1 MIYIT
6 TFFGLLFKFWW
17 MILGL
22 NISLVIGYYL
32 YYLYSLRKAETEG
45 EVGEKKKKKK
55 TYEDLKPEEKFH
67 PHDCQEKTILGI
79 DFTEKNV
86 TEKFPEV
93 EKLIENLRSGE
104 PFLLRSVEAV
114 YIADKLSSRLV
125 LDDNG
130 TMTIEKDDAIH
141 VAEII
146 QLDPQDLIRYI
157 LAMEKKLDPENEK
170 TKIRLADFLYLA
182 RNARNFNLLAYGS
195 EPEKEDDKGLV
206 KMKTAIYNSWNRDI
220 QVAIKDREKIEAEKK
235 LKPESHEPEIVFEN
249 QNVASTSEEEHS
261 TIDPVTGEVK
271 DPSIIKV
278 EKLDNGR
285 VRLYTQSRKIIEKN
299 DFEIFSY
306 RDLVEE
312 EEEAAAE
319 KNKRFGIKNNVVDV
333 EKEEANLLN
342 TNPENVSENITPFVT
357 TQVDLP
363 PNELAH
369 YESQFGKLSD
379 EERKEFEKTRSI
391 SSLMFRSKKYYYKE
405 FSNTISFSD
414 ELLTDNKFLTK
425 ENILNTLL
433 QLFDVKFSQVRISTQ
448 RTLLQTIYIGTNKLS
463 RGAEVTY
470 RTVNVDF
477 FLSVLYTMIKTEDK
491 ETFYKNV
498 YNDFKNIDEE
508 YVASIID
515 GINMCLDVE
524 LFSKSQGSYLVEV
537 IYTVDSVVIK
547 TKVLIFDAKSLNK
560 IVQNINI
567 DMKKTNEIYENWIKL
582 KESIGSSIKT
592 KVFGKNNVA
601 KSKIQSLEL
610 GSEYFFRKKQ
620 GED

>member
-1 MIYIT
+1 M
-6 TFFGLLFKFWW
+6 
-17 MILGL
+17 
-22 NISLVIGYYL
+22 
-32 YYLYSLRKAETEG
+32 
-45 EVGEKKKKKK
+45 
-55 TYEDLKPEEKFH
+55 D
-67 PHDCQEKTILGI
+67 I

-93 EKLIENLRSGE
+93 KKLIENLRKGE

-130 TMTIEKDDAIH
+130 TMTIEKNDAIH

-157 LAMEKKLDPENEK
+157 LAMEKKLDPKNSE
-170 TKIRLADFLYLA
+170 TKITLADFLYLA

-195 EPEKEDDKGLV
+195 EPEKKDTEVLV
-206 KMKTAIYNSWNRDI
+206 KMKTAIYNSWNKDV
-220 QVAIKDREKIEAEKK
+220 QVAIKDHEKIEAEKK
-235 LKPESHEPEIVFEN
+235 LKPQSHEPEIVFEN
-249 QNVASTSEEEHS
+249 QNAVSTSEEEHS

-285 VRLYTQSRKIIEKN
+285 VRLYTKSRKIIEKN

-312 EEEAAAE
+312 EEEAAE
-319 KNKRFGIKNNVVDV
+319 RNRKLGIKNNFVNV
-333 EKEEANLLN
+333 EKEVDLLN
-342 TNPENVSENITPFVT
+342 TNPESVSENITPFIT
-357 TQVDLP
+357 TQADLP

-379 EERKEFEKTRSI
+379 EERKEFEKTRRI
-391 SSLMFRSKKYYYKE
+391 SSLMFRSKYYYYKE

-414 ELLTDNKFLTK
+414 ELLTDNKFLNE

-433 QLFDVKFSQVRISTQ
+433 QLFYVEFSEVRISTQ
-448 RTLLQTIYIGTNKLS
+448 RTLLRTIYIGTNKLS
-463 RGAEVTY
+463 GGAEVTY

-477 FLSVLYTMIKTEDK
+477 FLSVLYAMIKQEDK

-498 YNDFKNIDEE
+498 YSDFKNINEE

-515 GINMCLDVE
+515 GINMCLGVE
-524 LFSKSQGSYLVEV
+524 LFSKSQGSYLAEV
-537 IYTVDSVVIK
+537 IYTANSTVIK
-547 TKVLIFDAKSLNK
+547 TKVLIFNAESLNK
-560 IVQNINI
+560 IVQNINT
-567 DMKKTNEIYENWIKL
+567 DMKKTNRIYENWIKL

-601 KSKIQSLEL
+601 KSKVQSLEL
-610 GSEYFFRKKQ
+610 GSEYFFRRKQ

>member
-508 YVASIID
+508 SVASIID

-592 KVFGKNNVA
+592 KVFGKNNIA